1 MPPFLTKQQFQIP
14 SSVPATELPHLLPQ
28 PLRRSSQQIQP
39 SIWLGTPP
47 DSLRPP
53 KCHTLTA
60 VFLRLEPQS
69 DTATTGTAGSPAMQK
84 LSFGPATAL
93 AGCSQI
99 VLENQSPNDPITQS
113 LIPYRSISPSTISM
127 LPIAAT
133 TSASNRPSHI
143 FGNVCKLARQAA
155 RMCTR

>member
-14 SSVPATELPHLLPQ
+14 SSVPAIEPPHLLPQ

-113 LIPYRSISPSTISM
+113 LNS
-127 LPIAAT
+127 LPVDFPQHDVDG
-133 TSASNRPSHI
+133 SNRRHHVCQQPSFTHPPQR
-143 FGNVCKLARQAA
+143 LHA
-155 RMCTR
+155 